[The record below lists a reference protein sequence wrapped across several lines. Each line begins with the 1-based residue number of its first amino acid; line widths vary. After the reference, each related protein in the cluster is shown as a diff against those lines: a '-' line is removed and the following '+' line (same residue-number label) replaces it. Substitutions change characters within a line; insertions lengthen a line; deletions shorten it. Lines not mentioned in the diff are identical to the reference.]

1 MAASSYAA
9 GSIVSTSTSNNERGD
24 PRFSGGGF
32 REDEG
37 PALEAAFGIVDAAAF
52 ATVLGV
58 TVSSRDIDIDEFA
71 LVSSKIFTASL
82 EKLLDDVK

>member
-58 TVSSRDIDIDEFA
+58 TVSRDIDIDEFA
-71 LVSSKIFTASL
+71 LVSVSHVQTCRKI
-82 EKLLDDVK
+82 

>member
-9 GSIVSTSTSNNERGD
+9 GSIVSTSTSNNDERGD

-52 ATVLGV
+52 ATVIGV
-58 TVSSRDIDIDEFA
+58 TVSRDIDIEEFA
-71 LVSSKIFTASL
+71 LVSVSHVQTCRKI
-82 EKLLDDVK
+82 